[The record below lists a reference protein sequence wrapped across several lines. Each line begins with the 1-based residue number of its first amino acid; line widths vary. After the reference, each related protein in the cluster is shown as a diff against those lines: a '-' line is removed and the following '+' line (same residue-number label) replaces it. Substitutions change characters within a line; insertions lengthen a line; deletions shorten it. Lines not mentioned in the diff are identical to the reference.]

1 MSGQRNGLRGD
12 RLDRAD
18 EGGFARMDKARA
30 PGRADG
36 LVQRKASREV
46 EAPMLEGRRGLTID
60 AFSVADTAP
69 AVQLEAFDSAVART
83 HEALA
88 EADGGLFGGRSG
100 RASRTAFDGPAS
112 ADTFDLMGGASS
124 APVQMKTDGHTG
136 RDTDDIQSAAAHGTR
151 GGGGKLPYFERI
163 QAAFGNHDISGIR
176 SHVGGAAR
184 EASDA
189 IGAEAYATGSS
200 VAFRSAPSLHTAAHE
215 AAHIVQQRAGVSLKG
230 GVGESG
236 DRYERHADAVADAV
250 VSGKSAEGL
259 LGPVRS
265 GGLAGVQRAA
275 KQGQGSQQNDGGDLT
290 ETVTAEDLAK
300 AKGINIAPGLFH
312 GASSPTGV
320 GLRNITANVASNH
333 PAVKVKM
340 NRQTAEEAAK
350 ILSGSLKKM
359 ASEAL
364 NGLVNGGN
372 GMSASVTFNVPLPW
386 TSGLGMV
393 GLTLGGGFS
402 KVNQQTY
409 KCSLIGQV
417 TALAKAGAIVEV
429 YAKIFGSLAVEAE
442 GPLGEMPG
450 LLEGALWK
458 SLGTC
463 LDMVNLKNSAG
474 FYIRKSNDA
483 LAKKKGKT
491 KAIQGVGFEA
501 GFENRANASKAAAS
515 LSGEKSQEFEK
526 GEWKNSDAHAVA
538 VMGAGVTGGYKW
550 TEGKN
555 GNGKKSLELCVQAD
569 KAGIKNVKRFLS
581 SSLRGFCV
589 ASNKQFPIAT
599 ALNALEPQIGAAG
612 NAKSPLFQGDSQAKI
627 ELKAEFENKKW
638 TYAAA
643 LTYVKIQK
651 LSDDKNP
658 GFSAQLGFEKKVG
671 RT

>member
-46 EAPMLEGRRGLTID
+46 EAPTLEGRRGLTID

-69 AVQLEAFDSAVART
+69 AVQLQAFDSAVART
-83 HEALA
+83 HEAVA

-100 RASRTAFDGPAS
+100 RSLRTAFDGAAS
-112 ADTFDLMGGASS
+112 ADTFDLMGGARSS
-124 APVQMKTDGHTG
+124 PVQMKTDGHTG

-265 GGLAGVQRAA
+265 GGLAGLQRAA
-275 KQGQGSQQNDGGDLT
+275 KQGQGSQQNDGGGDLT

-300 AKGINIAPGLFH
+300 AEGIEVNRGPFA

-333 PAVKVKM
+333 AAVKVKM

-350 ILSGSLKKM
+350 KLSGSLKKM
-359 ASEAL
+359 AFEAL

-417 TALAKAGAIVEV
+417 TALAKAGTIVEV

-463 LDMVNLKNSAG
+463 LDMAKLKSSAG
-474 FYIRKSNDA
+474 FYIQKSNDA
-483 LAKKKGKT
+483 LANKQGKT

-501 GFENRANASKAAAS
+501 GLENRANASKAAAS
-515 LSGEKSQEFEK
+515 MSGEKSQEFENDR
-526 GEWKNSDAHAVA
+526 WKESDAHAVA

-569 KAGIKNVKRFLS
+569 KAGMKNVNKFLS
-581 SSLRGFCV
+581 RSLRGFFQ
-589 ASNKQFPIAT
+589 AKPQFPIEP
-599 ALNALEPQIGAAG
+599 ALRELAPLIGAAA
-612 NAKSPLFQGDSQAKI
+612 NANSPLFQSDSQAKI
-627 ELKAEFENKKW
+627 ELKAECQGNKW

-651 LSDDKNP
+651 FSDDKNP

-671 RT
+671 GT